1 MIRIGLTLRIW
12 HSKAVILRIM
22 FLKGGY
28 STLLRFLSP
37 QDQCTSYSPAKHC
50 ESMDFK
56 TSLSHKGT
64 NDPWLTSETLQK
76 VKPLAYLLQFI

>member
-1 MIRIGLTLRIW
+1 MIRIGFTLRIW
-12 HSKAVILRIM
+12 HSKAVVLRIM

-56 TSLSHKGT
+56 TSLSQPITCGVTEKSYTREPMILG
-64 NDPWLTSETLQK
+64 
-76 VKPLAYLLQFI
+76 